1 MIPVEHTI
9 VPHAI
14 HGQEVVTFAPDALV
28 REAVQAMAK
37 RRFGAVPVV
46 DAGGKL
52 IGIFS
57 ERDALV
63 RVMAAGKDPDT
74 TRLEEVMT
82 RDPDT
87 VKSSDAVLHALELMN
102 QHNYRH
108 LPVVDD
114 GRLVGLVSIRDL
126 YRSVKEQMD
135 ADILLLAE
143 ALIQG

>member
-1 MIPVEHTI
+1 MLPVEHTI

-14 HGQEVVTFAPDALV
+14 HGQELVTFAPDALV
-28 REAVQAMAK
+28 REVAEIMAK

-46 DAGGKL
+46 ESGRL
-52 IGIFS
+52 VGIFT
-57 ERDALV
+57 ERDAVV
-63 RVMAAGKDPDT
+63 RVMAAGKNPDT
-74 TRLEEVMT
+74 TRLDEVMT

-102 QHNYRH
+102 QHGYRH

-114 GRLVGLVSIRDL
+114 GRLVGVVSIRDL

-135 ADILLLAE
+135 SDILLLAE